1 VTNKGFGILNQENLS
16 GRRYVKCKKRTSVY
30 LPCLFCLL
38 ICLLLCFGLS
48 NVLAEDNSDED
59 DGNPTVSS
67 VEFSTLPYITRL
79 GGGSVSP
86 GALHL
91 QISPQDAYVYLDGR
105 SLQEL
110 EQYNII
116 VFRESKKGKLLLTLE
131 RLTPGTHSLRVS
143 KRSHSNWLKYV
154 YIESDRTRNL
164 DIRLRNRW
172 RFLLNEMV
180 AVGLVVGTGVWIAT
194 LLLG

>member
-1 VTNKGFGILNQENLS
+1 MNKEFGIPNQENLS
-16 GRRYVKCKKRTSVY
+16 GRRCVKYKKRTSVC

-48 NVLAEDNSDED
+48 NVLAEDNRDED
-59 DGNPTVSS
+59 DENPTVRP
-67 VEFSTLPYITRL
+67 VKFSTLPYLTRL
-79 GGGSVSP
+79 GGRSVSP
-86 GALHL
+86 GTLHL
-91 QISPQDAYVYLDGR
+91 QISPQDVYVYLDGR

-110 EQYNII
+110 EQDNII

-131 RLTPGTHSLRVS
+131 HLIPGTHSLQVS

-154 YIESDRTRNL
+154 YIKSDYTQNL
-164 DIRLRNRW
+164 DIKLRNRW

-180 AVGLVVGTGVWIAT
+180 AMGLVVGASVWIAT